1 MRPFPSTFMTLISS
15 ALVRVPI
22 RRLIVTVSI
31 PVRLAI
37 RNMIYGLL
45 LLFYVLFAFDLALA
59 KAGRSMLARMAMIAI
74 TTNSSMSVKAL
85 TFLESDFIVILR
97 Y

>member
-1 MRPFPSTFMTLISS
+1 MRPLPSTFMAFISS
-15 ALVRVPI
+15 ALVIVPI

-45 LLFYVLFAFDLALA
+45 LLFYVLFAFDLARLLLDVVVVSTH
-59 KAGRSMLARMAMIAI
+59 G
-74 TTNSSMSVKAL
+74 
-85 TFLESDFIVILR
+85 D
-97 Y
+97 